1 MKGAKEEG
9 MKGSKEQHSDDSGQ
23 LEKTY
28 LTFEELEIWNVG
40 MEICYSI
47 YDNMRSC
54 HDFGL
59 KNQMERSSVSIPSNI
74 SEGYELSSDR
84 AFIRH
89 LYIAKGSC
97 AELRTQLYIAN
108 RQKYISPE
116 VGLQLINRTKVL
128 SGMIQKFIEARKKRL
143 IRAALKFV
151 FSFLY

>member
-1 MKGAKEEG
+1 